1 MTRGVQVFAAV
12 LVGVAVA
19 ACSDDSPTV
28 PSSPQLA
35 VTEPV
40 QCKQNLASAAA
51 KDYFEFKSMPLG
63 RVLDLIKDIASSQV
77 QGTQEATDSAF
88 QLFAIVEQETAKK
101 YDPALGATPVIGTP
115 EDGSDLT
122 NYVLACTDLGVTT
135 AVVPA
140 EALEEDG
147 AYCVRGGSGA
157 ADNYEPCRTF
167 SLTADPPVIPFH
179 GSYISPP
186 PAGFHSWFGEERLIY
201 AFKAGSLPPPHEL
214 IVDFDGAVYDWS
226 TLPDAPLTNGAGPAD
241 KGVIGI
247 CGLDVTNALDTL
259 RIQHDTANIL
269 LVQDADF
276 CPAPPPSFGLFNRG
290 TPLFRFARSA
300 FGWALPE
307 PLFASAVAAGG
318 GTGGSLGDL
327 SPFAVVYA
335 VNVNLEFVQVP
346 AGGVVN
352 TPLTP
357 PVKVSAVGAEGV
369 PFVDL
374 TITLEL
380 LLNSTTNANLTNNV
394 ALTDENGVAT
404 FTDLQV
410 DKTGV
415 YQLIAE
421 AADLPGTPVVSAPS
435 TKFVVNPN

>member
-101 YDPALGATPVIGTP
+101 YDPALGATAVIGTP

-147 AYCVRGGSGA
+147 AYS
-157 ADNYEPCRTF
+157 
-167 SLTADPPVIPFH
+167 FH

>member
-1 MTRGVQVFAAV
+1 MRRGMQIVAAL
-12 LVGVAVA
+12 LVAGAVA

-28 PSSPQLA
+28 PTPPQLA

-51 KDYFEFKSMPLG
+51 KDYLEFKSTPLAQ
-63 RVLDLIKDIASSQV
+63 VLSLIKVIASAQV
-77 QGTQEATDSAF
+77 QGTQEATDSAL

-101 YDPALGATPVIGTP
+101 YDPTLGATAVIGTP

-140 EALEEDG
+140 TALDEDG
-147 AYCVRGGSGA
+147 AYCVRGASTA
-157 ADNYEPCRTF
+157 ADDGEPCQTF
-167 SLTADPPVIPFH
+167 SLTAHPPVR

-201 AFKAGSLPPPHEL
+201 AFKAETLPPPHEL

-226 TLPDAPLTNGAGPAD
+226 TLPDADLQNDTG
-241 KGVIGI
+241 KGVIAI
-247 CGLDVTNALDTL
+247 CGLDVTNADDTL
-259 RIQHDTANIL
+259 RIQHNNENIL
-269 LVQDADF
+269 LLQDATF
-276 CPAPPPSFGLFNRG
+276 CPDPPPSSGLLDRG
-290 TPLFRFARSA
+290 TPLFRLARSA
-300 FGWALPE
+300 FGWVNPE
-307 PLFASAVAAGG
+307 PLFASAVKLGG

-327 SPFAVVYA
+327 TPFAVVYA
-335 VNVNLEFVQVP
+335 VNVNLAFVQVP
-346 AGGVVN
+346 TGGVVN
-352 TPLTP
+352 TPLAP
-357 PVKVSAVGAEGV
+357 PVKVRAVGAEGV

-374 TITLEL
+374 TITLTL
-380 LLNSTTNANLTNNV
+380 LLNSTTNATLTNNV
-394 ALTDENGVAT
+394 ALTDDQGIAT
-404 FTDLQV
+404 FSNLAV

-421 AADLPGTPVVSAPS
+421 AADLPGTPVLSAPS
-435 TKFVVNPN
+435 TKFVVNPH